1 MKMNAITWND
11 RIHAFNF
18 SCKGRQNTKST
29 EKINLISLNY
39 IPFNIWT
46 STVAVVELMIEHAY
60 MPLCC
65 RSALNIDKRLMIH
78 PPVELLKIEKFI
90 YKSCKVYPIFLF
102 FFSVWLVSKKIS
114 SDFNNSFIKMD
125 LNETLMG
132 LLFFKNHKWLTSSWI

>member
-18 SCKGRQNTKST
+18 SCKGIQNTKST
-29 EKINLISLNY
+29 GKINLILLNY

-78 PPVELLKIEKFI
+78 PPVELLKIEKFV
-90 YKSCKVYPIFLF
+90 YKSCTVQPIFFCFLIF
-102 FFSVWLVSKKIS
+102 CLVSEQ
-114 SDFNNSFIKMD
+114 NNFKYSFIKMD
-125 LNETLMG
+125 LNEIPIFHMG
-132 LLFFKNHKWLTSSWI
+132 LHFFL